1 LFVDDS
7 LILIRANGEN
17 ATHLQGILDLYEE
30 CSEHAI
36 NKEKPAMIFSKN
48 TESKKKAAVM
58 QALNLTHET
67 FNDKYFGL
75 TIHVRQSRT
84 ETFEYLNDIGCAQRV
99 QG

>member
-1 LFVDDS
+1 VQMGRMLC
-7 LILIRANGEN
+7 ICK
-17 ATHLQGILDLYEE
+17 LQGILYLYEE

-75 TIHVRQSRT
+75 TIHREQKP
-84 ETFEYLNDIGCAQRV
+84 LNI
-99 QG
+99 